1 MTGSVRA
8 AWTRLD
14 LPTAIAIS
22 VVVQTMISL
31 FAASIPVLAP
41 EIAADR
47 GWNANVIAFYPMVV
61 FGVAFLISF
70 RIPGLLVR
78 MGGMGLGLACVGI
91 SAMALLILLSP
102 YALAAALAAAA
113 VGCATGA
120 MNPASSQVLGQRT
133 TARTAGLIM
142 SIKQTGVPLGGV
154 VAGALVP
161 VLAVRYGW
169 RVAAIVLAIMGA
181 TMVLVLLPTV
191 RWLNGS
197 APAKPVVYRP
207 LDPLKHLLALPGM
220 PPLLLA
226 SLTFNGMQSCLRS
239 FFIVFLVHHKI
250 LDLAAAGIAFSVS
263 QVAGM
268 VGMVG
273 WAAMSDRV
281 SVRGV
286 MAVIG
291 VLMTAASFLV
301 ATITPQW
308 SFAGIILVA
317 AMLGLSSAGY
327 LPVLLGEVARRSP
340 PGQAGALT
348 SGALL
353 FPMTGAGAGPLAFG
367 AIASGLD
374 MPAAF
379 MAAAA
384 STLLGTIALALPHQ
398 LFTRLSVARE
408 QSSG

>member
-120 MNPASSQVLGQRT
+120 MNPASSQVLGPRT

-142 SIKQTGVPLGGV
+142 SIKQTGVPLGGGIACATGIRLTLARFTGLPV
-154 VAGALVP
+154 SAVTTLPRMTAVPTGSGGGRRPGSRGAP
-161 VLAVRYGW
+161 
-169 RVAAIVLAIMGA
+169 
-181 TMVLVLLPTV
+181 
-191 RWLNGS
+191 
-197 APAKPVVYRP
+197 
-207 LDPLKHLLALPGM
+207 
-220 PPLLLA
+220 
-226 SLTFNGMQSCLRS
+226 NGM
-239 FFIVFLVHHKI
+239 
-250 LDLAAAGIAFSVS
+250 AG
-263 QVAGM
+263 
-268 VGMVG
+268 
-273 WAAMSDRV
+273 
-281 SVRGV
+281 
-286 MAVIG
+286 
-291 VLMTAASFLV
+291 
-301 ATITPQW
+301 
-308 SFAGIILVA
+308 
-317 AMLGLSSAGY
+317 LGG
-327 LPVLLGEVARRSP
+327 G
-340 PGQAGALT
+340 GG
-348 SGALL
+348 G
-353 FPMTGAGAGPLAFG
+353 GG
-367 AIASGLD
+367 
-374 MPAAF
+374 
-379 MAAAA
+379 
-384 STLLGTIALALPHQ
+384 
-398 LFTRLSVARE
+398 
-408 QSSG
+408 